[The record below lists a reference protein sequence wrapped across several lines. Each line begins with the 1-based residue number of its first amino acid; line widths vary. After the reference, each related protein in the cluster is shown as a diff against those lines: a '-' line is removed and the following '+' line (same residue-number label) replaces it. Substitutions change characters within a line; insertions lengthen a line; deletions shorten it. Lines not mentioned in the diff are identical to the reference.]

1 MTARHIAL
9 ALQGGGAHGA
19 YTWGV
24 LDTLLDDGRYY
35 PVALSGASAGAL
47 NAALLADGW
56 THNGADGARDSLRRF
71 WLSLAAS
78 WQANTSSTTML
89 EGLMQLSHFWTP
101 AQLNPLG
108 YDPLRQL
115 LQECIDFPRLQRSP
129 MQLFIAATHVESGR
143 LKLFQTRE
151 LTVEHLLA
159 SACLPQLHRTVSI
172 DGQDYW
178 DGGLSANP
186 PLFPLLYQTALHD
199 VVLVTL
205 VPQQWPPLPDSAAAT
220 ERRLHDIS
228 FASSL
233 HTELQGLAMARHEAS
248 RGLFALGRLERQLRR
263 LRLHHIDADDTTR
276 QLDSLSKLTPHAGL
290 VPHLFAAGQART
302 RQWLTRHGDDIGR
315 RNTMSLWRRR

>member
-24 LDTLLDDGRYY
+24 LDTLLADGRFY
-35 PVALSGASAGAL
+35 PAALSGASAGAL

-56 THNGADGARDSLRRF
+56 MHNGAEGARDSLRRF
-71 WLSLAAS
+71 WQTLAAS
-78 WQANTSSTTML
+78 WQANTSASLL

-115 LQECIDFPRLQRSP
+115 LQDCIDFSRLVHSP

-151 LTVEHLLA
+151 LTVEHLQA
-159 SACLPQLHRTVSI
+159 SACLPQLHRTVWI
-172 DGQDYW
+172 DGQAYW

-186 PLFPLLYQTALHD
+186 PLFPLLYQTALPD
-199 VVLVTL
+199 IVLVTL

-233 HTELQGLAMARHEAS
+233 HTELQGLAMARHEAA
-248 RGLFALGRLERQLRR
+248 RGLFAWGRLERQLRR

-276 QLDSLSKLTPHAGL
+276 QLDSLSKMTPHAGL
-290 VPHLFAAGQART
+290 VQHLFAAGQART
-302 RQWLTRHGDDIGR
+302 RQWLASHGDDIGR